1 MQIID
6 HKASKEEIRKILIRL
21 VHRAFYECLNEKR
34 DIRRIDTKPAKSH
47 DYISLQYYYDEFY
60 NRTFIEFDLSKSIRK
75 KYNLE
80 KVKKSIID
88 TINSD
93 FHRITGCYPEII
105 AYDDGK
111 NERYDSID
119 KLSPYTIGYWK
130 CLHGKYEFIYSHQ
143 VFMGNMA
150 GINIPTY
157 PDEFID
163 EIGKC
168 YNEYYNLSIINFNEF
183 NKKLQDIRNK
193 HKISSD
199 KAPDKKIEDFISS
212 VELLRKKYDKNL
224 LSELAKTNYIKEYV
238 QNPKDVKALN
248 IKYGV
253 KESDNSMI
261 PKMFEEYKVL
271 YKDFFGVE
279 LRDINSNTEV
289 LYIVEENDK
298 SLSPTS

>member
-21 VHRAFYECLNEKR
+21 VHRAFYECVNEKR

-143 VFMGNMA
+143 VFMGNMT

-157 PDEFID
+157 PDDFIKETENCYNDYYNSKIDYREFI
-163 EIGKC
+163 EKIH
-168 YNEYYNLSIINFNEF
+168 N
-183 NKKLQDIRNK
+183 IRNK
-193 HKISSD
+193 YKISSD

-212 VELLRKKYDKNL
+212 VEILRKKYNKNI
-224 LSELAKTNYIKEYV
+224 LSEIDKTNYIKEFM
-238 QNPKDVKALN
+238 QNPKDVANLN
-248 IKYGV
+248 KKYGI
-253 KESDNSMI
+253 KETDNSLI
-261 PKMFEEYKVL
+261 PKMFAEYKVL
-271 YKDFFGVE
+271 YKNFFGVE
-279 LRDINSNTEV
+279 LRDINSNAEV